1 MITKDIG
8 IADILKVLADD
19 TNLKVLSFLKLKR
32 ELCVCD
38 LQNLLSTNQPNV
50 SRHLKELMN
59 VNLLSVRQ
67 DGKWHYYAI
76 KEIPRFAEEILK
88 VAIEEYDLYNVKFD
102 PQKCD

>member
-1 MITKDIG
+1 MITKNIG
-8 IADILKVLADD
+8 IADMLKVLADD
-19 TNLKVLSFLKLKR
+19 TNLKMLSFLKLKR

-59 VNLLSVRQ
+59 VNLVSVRQ
-67 DGKWHYYAI
+67 EGKWHYYSI
-76 KEIPRFAEEILK
+76 KEIPLFVEEILK
-88 VAIEEYDLYNVKFD
+88 VAMEEYDLYKVKFD